1 MFKSVINALF
11 VFCVFGIICLVPSVS
26 RAAESSFLTEEINA
40 SVKQVEANNQKVK
53 QQTEQDKR
61 VLAQFLDKKRK
72 AESAGDQDVVYKNQ
86 QDFYAKLSHMLKG
99 WTEAVVYNEKELE
112 NIYTNMQLIAKQQ
125 KDSKTFGLGPEI
137 SRTDA
142 HARKAI
148 TEVLNGYKD
157 MITMVETLDPEAD
170 VSAIKAQL
178 TGDYRASYQHF
189 NGMKE
194 SPFDAAMEV
203 ALNALALTQTVKQ
216 NLGLF
221 HDRLL
226 GDIFY
231 VDANHIANVLGTLN
245 ANLLGDGLNPGLID
259 KFIPLTDEMRE
270 NRSNGSGAKL
280 SNPKGWNEKWAL

>member
-1 MFKSVINALF
+1 MFNSTIYALCLFCVSALF
-11 VFCVFGIICLVPSVS
+11 GLTPAISM
-26 RAAESSFLTEEINA
+26 AAESSFLTEEINL

-53 QQTEQDKR
+53 QQTEQDKK

-72 AESAGDQDVVYKNQ
+72 AEAASEQDVVYKNQ

-112 NIYTNMQLIAKQQ
+112 NIYTNMQLIAKEQ
-125 KDSKTFGLGPEI
+125 KNSKTFGLGPEI

-157 MITMVETLDPEAD
+157 MISMVEILDPEAD

-178 TGDYRASYQHF
+178 TGDYRAANQHF

-194 SPFDAAMEV
+194 TPFDAAMDV

-226 GDIFY
+226 GDVFY
-231 VDANHIANVLGTLN
+231 VDANHIATVLGKLN

-259 KFIPLTDEMRE
+259 KFIPLADEMRE
-270 NRSNGSGAKL
+270 SSTNAKDTL
-280 SNPKGWNEKWAL
+280 LTNPKGWNEKWAL